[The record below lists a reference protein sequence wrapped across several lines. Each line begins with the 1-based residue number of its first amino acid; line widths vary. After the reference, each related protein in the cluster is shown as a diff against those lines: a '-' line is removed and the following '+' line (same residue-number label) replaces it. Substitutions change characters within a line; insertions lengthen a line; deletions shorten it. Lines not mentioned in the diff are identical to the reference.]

1 VKKVKFSIIAV
12 LVIAL
17 VVSAG
22 LFASCKTADPEVVIE
37 TVIETVT
44 ETVEVAADEE
54 APMEKFTVG
63 YSNGLITHSW
73 RTQMT
78 ADVVQEFGFYEGLG
92 WVDELLFQHAGF
104 DVDLQNQQIRNL
116 INAGVDLLIINPN
129 SASAH
134 DPIIEEAIDAG
145 ILVMIADQLVTSEL
159 AYQIIPDQEHWMG
172 TLAEYVMERIDY
184 KGDIIYM
191 SGYDGSPANTD
202 RDNALMNVIEQY
214 PDVNLLAKVNGNWD
228 PSTAQQVMADTLA
241 AFPKIDAVVTQDGMS
256 LGVVKAFQ
264 AANRPVPIMNGEGMI
279 PFMDVWK
286 ELRDSEGYEARA
298 IANGPGFTS
307 NFCLGVGLRLL
318 RGETLKDG
326 FWNKGERIRF
336 DILSP
341 EFGNDELDAIYD
353 EHVTLRGITEYI
365 DSWYSQEELDA
376 FFE

>member
-1 VKKVKFSIIAV
+1 
-12 LVIAL
+12 
-17 VVSAG
+17 
-22 LFASCKTADPEVVIE
+22 
-37 TVIETVT
+37 
-44 ETVEVAADEE
+44 
-54 APMEKFTVG
+54 
-63 YSNGLITHSW
+63 
-73 RTQMT
+73 
-78 ADVVQEFGFYEGLG
+78 
-92 WVDELLFQHAGF
+92 
-104 DVDLQNQQIRNL
+104 
-116 INAGVDLLIINPN
+116 
-129 SASAH
+129 
-134 DPIIEEAIDAG
+134 
-145 ILVMIADQLVTSEL
+145 
-159 AYQIIPDQEHWMG
+159 
-172 TLAEYVMERIDY
+172 
-184 KGDIIYM
+184 M

-202 RDNALMNVIEQY
+202 RDTALMNVIDQY

-307 NFCLGVGLRLL
+307 NFCLGIGLRLL

-326 FWNKGERIRF
+326 FWNKGDRIRF